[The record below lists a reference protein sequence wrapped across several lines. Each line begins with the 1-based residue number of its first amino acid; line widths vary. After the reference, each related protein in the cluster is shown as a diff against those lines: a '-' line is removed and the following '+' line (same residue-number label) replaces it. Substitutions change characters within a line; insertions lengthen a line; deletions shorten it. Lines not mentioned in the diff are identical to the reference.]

1 MFYIIKDEKL
11 QLASDDREKFYNTIE
26 FMTQLK
32 DERVLE
38 TDIVTAKELELHP
51 NKVIVS
57 DIEIEIDVDDFET
70 VKSTQEIED
79 VTEDGITFFRTIEV
93 EEEQKVGSHKE
104 TIVVKGLVLNP
115 DFETEEKKKER
126 DRLNHL
132 SLTKREVFLA
142 IYKDKGITPEQI
154 KAMIPTEEGKI
165 EFDYANDYFRG
176 NPLIEQLGLAL
187 GYTIEELDHLFEYG
201 EFEVANTED
210 NSQDV
215 TD

>member
-11 QLASDDREKFYNTIE
+11 QLASDNKEKLNNTLE
-26 FMTQLK
+26 FMLQLK
-32 DERVLE
+32 NERVLE
-38 TDIVTAKELELHP
+38 TDIVTAKELELYP

-93 EEEQKVGSHKE
+93 EEEKKVGSHKE
-104 TIVVKGLVLNP
+104 TIVTKGLVLNP
-115 DFETEEKKKER
+115 DFENEEQAKER

-142 IYKDKGITPEQI
+142 LYRDKGLTPEMIRSQI
-154 KAMIPTEEGKI
+154 KDPEALI
-165 EFDYANDYFRG
+165 EFDYANEYFRG
-176 NPLIEQLGLAL
+176 NPLIEKIGLML
-187 GYTIEELDHLFEYG
+187 GYTTEQLDNLFENG
-201 EFEVANTED
+201 KLI
-210 NSQDV
+210 
-215 TD
+215 